1 MVDDGASVGT
11 EARVR
16 GGATRGFMFADLRG
30 YTAYVEKEG
39 PTRAADLLDRYRAI
53 VRTAV
58 AEHEGAEI
66 KTEGDSFYVVFGSVS
81 EALRCALAI
90 VERSGAQGAGPDG
103 PIAVGIGIH
112 AGETLETNEGYV
124 GQPVNVAAR
133 LCALAAAGEVLV
145 SGTVRTLAMQMID
158 AAFEPRGRRRL
169 KGISE
174 PIDVYAVRAG
184 RLAARPSRR
193 PSRRVLLTAIA
204 GAAVIAVASVWL
216 LRATAPLTG
225 HWTIGLT
232 LPSLEAWQP
241 LQRAADLAIADAR
254 ANHPASTYDLSIA
267 VSSEGGASG
276 DPDPQLGAANA
287 ASFVADPSVI
297 AMIGAGTSNAAERQ
311 IPITNAAGL
320 LHCSPTNTDP
330 GLTKLR
336 DGAGDL
342 RSSFPTR
349 INYVRLPAASDVEAG
364 ADASF
369 AYNDLHASNALV
381 VDDTRPLGTA
391 VADSFQREFEALG
404 GTYTRR
410 ALNPGLDAIEL
421 LNSVTSAGLSPTLVF
436 FGGLTDGG
444 APQLR
449 QAMIQAGHADWPFVS
464 WDGLWDGSG
473 ATADSFISLAGAAA
487 NGSYVSH
494 PTVGTIRAEF
504 EQHYRAAY
512 GDVPAGPL
520 NDYTAAAYACVQ
532 IVIASLDAAHGVGS
546 DPTAVRDAVRAH
558 AVDPTS
564 SFDTVVGP
572 VSFDANGDSV
582 HQVVSYYRVDTA
594 AAGGLGDWVIVK
606 QQDFGPAR

>member
-1 MVDDGASVGT
+1 MVDDGASAGT
-11 EARVR
+11 AQRVR

-30 YTAYVEKEG
+30 YTAYIEKHG
-39 PTRAADLLDRYRAI
+39 PARAADLLDRYRGL

-66 KTEGDSFYVVFGSVS
+66 KTEGDSFYVVFASVS
-81 EALRCALAI
+81 EAIRCALAI

-124 GQPVNVAAR
+124 GQQVNVAAR
-133 LCALAAAGEVLV
+133 LCALARPGEVLV
-145 SGTVRTLAMQMID
+145 SSTVRALALQMIGGT
-158 AAFEPRGRRRL
+158 FEPRGRRRL
-169 KGISE
+169 KGIQE
-174 PIDVYAVRAG
+174 PFDVYAVRSG
-184 RLAARPSRR
+184 PAARPSRR
-193 PSRRVLLTAIA
+193 PSRRVLLTAVA
-204 GAAVIAVASVWL
+204 GTGVIAVASVWL
-216 LRATAPLTG
+216 IRGTTPLTG

-232 LPSLEAWQP
+232 MPSLEAWQGV
-241 LQRAADLAIADAR
+241 QHAAQLAIADTR
-254 ANHPASTYDLSIA
+254 ADAPATTYDLSIA
-267 VSSEGGASG
+267 VRDELGTSG
-276 DPDPQLGAANA
+276 DPDPQLGASNA

-297 AMIGAGTSNAAERQ
+297 AMISGGTSDIAEQQ
-311 IPITNAAGL
+311 IPLTNAAGL

-330 GLTKLR
+330 RLTKPR
-336 DGAGDL
+336 DGALDL
-342 RSSFPTR
+342 RSKFPTR
-349 INYVRLPAASDVEAG
+349 INYIRLPAAADIEAA

-369 AYNDLHASNALV
+369 AYNDLHSSHALV
-381 VDDTRPLGTA
+381 VDDTRPLGA
-391 VADSFQREFEALG
+391 DVADSFQREFEALG
-404 GTYTRR
+404 GTVTRR
-410 ALNPGLDAIEL
+410 ALNPGTDAVQL
-421 LNSVTSAGLSPTLVF
+421 LNSVTAAGLSPTLVF

-444 APQLR
+444 ATQLR
-449 QAMIQAGHADWPFVS
+449 RAMIQAGHADWPFLS

-473 ATADSFISLAGAAA
+473 ASANSFIAQAGAAA

-512 GDVPAGPL
+512 GDVPRGPFY
-520 NDYTAAAYACVQ
+520 DYTAASYACVE
-532 IVIASLDAAHGVGS
+532 IVIASLESLRGVGS
-546 DPTAVRDAVRAH
+546 DPTAVREAVRAH

-582 HQVVSYYRVDTA
+582 RQVVSFYRVDIT